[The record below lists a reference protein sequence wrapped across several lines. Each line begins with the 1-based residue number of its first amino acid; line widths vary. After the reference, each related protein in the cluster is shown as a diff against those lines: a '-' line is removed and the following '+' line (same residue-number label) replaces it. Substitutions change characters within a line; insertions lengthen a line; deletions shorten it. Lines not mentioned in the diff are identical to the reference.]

1 MIDYSIVISAYNEE
15 SQVTKTLTQVLS
27 FMNSFAPAF
36 EVIVVDDGSKDKTA
50 DAVEEYAKDHPE
62 IKLIR
67 NIHKGKAG
75 GIRTGMLKSS
85 GKMVLMMDADMAT
98 PLEELKR
105 LATWINDNDF
115 DIAIASREGI
125 GAVRQDEPLYRHIM
139 GRVFNLLVRVVLGLE
154 FQDTQCGFKLFKGD
168 VARDIFS
175 RLIIYGDDLPQIDKP
190 FWGAFD
196 VEVLYCAKQMGYKIK
211 DIPVK
216 WNYVPTTRLNALSNS
231 YKMAR
236 DVFRIKILGSKG
248 AYAMPSE
255 TSLVSAPPA
264 NAGGLL

>member
-15 SQVTKTLTQVLS
+15 SRITKTLTQTLS
-27 FMNSFAPAF
+27 FMNQFAPAF
-36 EVIVVDDGSKDKTA
+36 EIVVVDDGSKDKTA
-50 DAVEEYAKDHPE
+50 EVVEEYAKDHPE
-62 IKLIR
+62 IKLVK
-67 NIHKGKAG
+67 NVHKGKAA
-75 GIRTGMLKSS
+75 GIRTGVLKSS

-125 GAVRQDEPLYRHIM
+125 GAERQDEPLYRHIM
-139 GRVFNLLVRVVLGLE
+139 GRVFNLLVKTVIGLD

-168 VARDIFS
+168 VARKVFS
-175 RLIIYGDDLPQIDKP
+175 HLIVYGDNLPQIDRP
-190 FWGAFD
+190 FFGAFD
-196 VEVLYCAKQMGYKIK
+196 VEVLYCARQMGYKIK

-216 WNYVPTTRLNALSNS
+216 WNYVPTTRLNILANS

-236 DVFRIKILGSKG
+236 DVLRIKILGLKG
-248 AYAMPSE
+248 AYALPKRE
-255 TSLVSAPPA
+255 VAYI
-264 NAGGLL
+264 

>member
-15 SQVTKTLTQVLS
+15 SRITKTLTQTLS
-27 FMNSFAPAF
+27 FMNQFAPAF
-36 EVIVVDDGSKDKTA
+36 EIIVVDDGSKDKTA
-50 DAVEEYAKDHPE
+50 DVVEEYAKDHSE
-62 IKLIR
+62 IKLIK

-105 LATWINDNDF
+105 LATWISDNDF
-115 DIAIASREGI
+115 DISIASREGI
-125 GAVRQDEPLYRHIM
+125 GALRQNEPLYRHIM
-139 GRVFNLLVRVVLGLE
+139 GRVFNLLIRIALGLE

-168 VARDIFS
+168 VARKVFD
-175 RLIIYGDDLPQIDKP
+175 RLLVYGENLPQIDKP
-190 FWGAFD
+190 FFGAFD

-211 DIPVK
+211 DVPVK
-216 WNYVPTTRLNALSNS
+216 WNYVPTTRLNALANS

-236 DVFRIKILGSKG
+236 DVMRIKILGLKG
-248 AYAMPSE
+248 AYTLPAAQ
-255 TSLVSAPPA
+255 SAIH
-264 NAGGLL
+264 

>member
-15 SQVTKTLTQVLS
+15 SRITKTLTQTLS
-27 FMNSFAPAF
+27 FMNQFAPAF
-36 EVIVVDDGSKDKTA
+36 EIIVVDDGSKDKTA
-50 DAVEEYAKDHPE
+50 EVIEEYAKDHPE
-62 IKLIR
+62 IKLIK
-67 NIHKGKAG
+67 NVHKGKAG

-125 GAVRQDEPLYRHIM
+125 GAERQDEPLYRHVM
-139 GRVFNLLVRVVLGLE
+139 GRVFNLLIKVVLGLE

-168 VARDIFS
+168 VARKVFDHL
-175 RLIIYGDDLPQIDKP
+175 RVYGDNLPQINKP
-190 FWGAFD
+190 FFGAFD
-196 VEVLYCAKQMGYKIK
+196 VEVLYCAKHMGYKVK
-211 DIPVK
+211 DVPVK
-216 WNYVPTTRLNALSNS
+216 WNYVPTTRLNVLSNS

-236 DVFRIKILGSKG
+236 DVLRIKILGLKG
-248 AYAMPSE
+248 VYAVQSE
-255 TSLVSAPPA
+255 PNHL
-264 NAGGLL
+264 

>member
-15 SQVTKTLTQVLS
+15 SRITKTLTQTLS
-27 FMNSFAPAF
+27 FMNQFAPAF
-36 EVIVVDDGSKDKTA
+36 EIIVVDDGSKDKTA
-50 DAVEEYAKDHPE
+50 EVVEEYAKDHPE
-62 IKLIR
+62 IKLIK
-67 NIHKGKAG
+67 NVHKGKAG

-125 GAVRQDEPLYRHIM
+125 GAKRQDEPVYRHVM
-139 GRVFNLLVRVVLGLE
+139 GRVFNLLVRIALGLE

-168 VARDIFS
+168 VARKIFS
-175 RLIIYGDDLPQIDKP
+175 HLIVYDDNLPQINKS
-190 FWGAFD
+190 FFGAFD

-211 DIPVK
+211 DVPVK
-216 WNYVPTTRLNALSNS
+216 WNYVATAHLNALSNS

-236 DVFRIKILGSKG
+236 DVLRIKILGLKE
-248 AYAMPSE
+248 AYALPKRE
-255 TSLVSAPPA
+255 VKQI
-264 NAGGLL
+264 

>member
-15 SQVTKTLTQVLS
+15 SRITKTLTQTLS
-27 FMNSFAPAF
+27 FMNQFAPAF
-36 EVIVVDDGSKDKTA
+36 EIVVVDDGSKDKTA
-50 DAVEEYAKDHPE
+50 EVVEEYAKDHPE
-62 IKLIR
+62 IKLVK
-67 NIHKGKAG
+67 NVHKGKAA
-75 GIRTGMLKSS
+75 GIRTGVLKSS

-125 GAVRQDEPLYRHIM
+125 GAERHDEPLYRHIM
-139 GRVFNLLVRVVLGLE
+139 GRVFNLLVKTVIGLD

-168 VARDIFS
+168 VARKVFS
-175 RLIIYGDDLPQIDKP
+175 HLIVYGDNLPQIDRP
-190 FWGAFD
+190 FFGAFD
-196 VEVLYCAKQMGYKIK
+196 VEVLYCARQMGYKIK

-216 WNYVPTTRLNALSNS
+216 WNYVPTTRLNILANS

-236 DVFRIKILGSKG
+236 DVLRIKILGLKG
-248 AYAMPSE
+248 AYALPKRE
-255 TSLVSAPPA
+255 VAYI
-264 NAGGLL
+264 